1 MTRKKV
7 EGPDF
12 SIDMMDIPDSTVN
25 IRITPENALKLA
37 RAIIN
42 RLLVLDEGNHIKLVA
57 WKDGR
62 LMVGEERRG
71 GSLE

>member
-1 MTRKKV
+1 MPRKKV

-12 SIDMMDIPDSTVN
+12 SVDIMDIPDSTVN

-42 RLLVLDEGNHIKLVA
+42 RLLVLDEGNHIKLVV
-57 WKDGR
+57 WQDGR

-71 GSLE
+71 DR